1 MFKDLV
7 VIVTGGAQG
16 IGKGI
21 TLAYAQQGAKVVI
34 ADLNAGLGQQLEQD
48 MLAQGYSA
56 LFVPTDVT
64 KEQDIIHLMQRAVEQ
79 YGTIHILINNAGK
92 FQHQSPYEVTFDE
105 WQDLLQTNLTGTF
118 FCARE
123 AAKVMRHNAKG
134 GSIVSL
140 ASTRAEMSEPHTEAY
155 AATKGGII
163 ALTHALARSLG
174 PDQITVNC
182 ISPGW
187 IETGDYEA
195 LRPIDHAQHFSGR
208 VGLPEDIAQ
217 ACLYLTNPI
226 NNFVTGINLTVDG
239 GMTKKMMYEA

>member
-64 KEQDIIHLMQRAVEQ
+64 KEQDIIHLM
-79 YGTIHILINNAGK
+79 
-92 FQHQSPYEVTFDE
+92 
-105 WQDLLQTNLTGTF
+105 WQDLLQTNLTGSF

-195 LRPIDHAQHFSGR
+195 LRPIDHAQHLSGR

-217 ACLYLTNPI
+217 ACLYLTNPM

-239 GMTKKMMYEA
+239 GMTKKMMYKA